1 METENPYGSL
11 YLIPTPLGENSP
23 LEVLPLSVKTKVEE
37 LKHFIVEN
45 EKAARRFIK
54 KLAPK
59 KSQEALHIYPLN
71 KYTSQEEIATYLN
84 PCLEGLQM
92 GLMSDAGAPGIA
104 DPGAIIVSK
113 AHKAGIT
120 VKPFVGPSS
129 IILAMMSSG
138 MNGQSFAFNGYLP
151 VDQKKRRQAILK
163 FEKKAIK
170 ENHSQLFI
178 ETPYRS
184 NKLFKELLSTL
195 LPDTLV
201 CVACDLTLV
210 SELIRT
216 YSVKGWK
223 KQKPKLDKRPCIF
236 IIESRLYR

>member
-1 METENPYGSL
+1 MDKALLLMVIYQ
-11 YLIPTPLGENSP
+11 LI
-23 LEVLPLSVKTKVEE
+23 K
-37 LKHFIVEN
+37 
-45 EKAARRFIK
+45 
-54 KLAPK
+54 
-59 KSQEALHIYPLN
+59 
-71 KYTSQEEIATYLN
+71 
-84 PCLEGLQM
+84 
-92 GLMSDAGAPGIA
+92 
-104 DPGAIIVSK
+104 
-113 AHKAGIT
+113 
-120 VKPFVGPSS
+120 
-129 IILAMMSSG
+129 
-138 MNGQSFAFNGYLP
+138 
-151 VDQKKRRQAILK
+151 KKRRQAILK

-170 ENHSQLFI
+170 ENQCQLFI

-210 SELIRT
+210 SELIKT